1 MTEAEHE
8 AALERIAELWPT
20 KPSPEFEELLEQVAY
35 HEKQV
40 DLFEQAIVALQ
51 DVMVYYPTADLHDAL
66 ALVQELLRKELDN
79 G

>member
-20 KPSPEFEELLEQVAY
+20 KGLEFEELLEQVAY